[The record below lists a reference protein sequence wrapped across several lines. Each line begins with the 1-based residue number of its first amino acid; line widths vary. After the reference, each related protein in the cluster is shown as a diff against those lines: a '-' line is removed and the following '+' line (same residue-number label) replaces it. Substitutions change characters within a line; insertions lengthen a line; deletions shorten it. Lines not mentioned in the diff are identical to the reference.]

1 MTVIGVDAR
10 PEFDSRGDECVV
22 VRHVRHSVK
31 DSRHFIQ
38 FASDLGVGARISIA
52 ESSLLVTLFTLLHFR
67 CCMLP
72 NSDFK
77 YSSRSVLRTPRLL
90 TVPVRFPIRIP
101 ERLDWRGGQQSSK
114 EQPQPTPRKAKAD

>member
-22 VRHVRHSVK
+22 VCHVRHSVK

-77 YSSRSVLRTPRLL
+77 YSSRSSNSAFVDSSR
-90 TVPVRFPIRIP
+90 PVSYPNSGAAG
-101 ERLDWRGGQQSSK
+101 LARGA
-114 EQPQPTPRKAKAD
+114 AK

>member
-10 PEFDSRGDECVV
+10 PEFDSRGDECVE
-22 VRHVRHSVK
+22 RHVRHSVK

-77 YSSRSVLRTPRLL
+77 YSSRSSNSAFVDSSR
-90 TVPVRFPIRIP
+90 PVSYPNSGAAG
-101 ERLDWRGGQQSSK
+101 LARGA
-114 EQPQPTPRKAKAD
+114 AK